1 MHWCAVPWV
10 SWAIEMAVAVPFAA
24 KGLLSVVDPRVVR
37 WASDLGPKSD
47 SLRDSLVCPTF
58 MCQQKYTILE
68 HCWDIG
74 SLLSSAIYSFIISFG
89 QRSVTRSPLGS
100 SQGSTVRL
108 TTLPCRLSVLRSA
121 FPSVQ
126 RCWTRTPRVGPGAER
141 RNIEEDRRIR
151 VGQLAVSSST
161 RDQEVR
167 TEFGKLEGF
176 IFQNFCMLKF
186 VLTSLRG

>member
-74 SLLSSAIYSFIISFG
+74 SLLSSAIYSFTDVCHEIFVGIVAGIHSAINDTPLSVIS
-89 QRSVTRSPLGS
+89 
-100 SQGSTVRL
+100 STFCFSISAKML
-108 TTLPCRLSVLRSA
+108 DKDSPCRTRGRTKEHRRRSK
-121 FPSVQ
+121 
-126 RCWTRTPRVGPGAER
+126 
-141 RNIEEDRRIR
+141 D
-151 VGQLAVSSST
+151 
-161 RDQEVR
+161 
-167 TEFGKLEGF
+167 
-176 IFQNFCMLKF
+176 
-186 VLTSLRG
+186 